1 MLTKEHA
8 CMQIREKQGT
18 MVTSEKEQEKRWKE
32 QRRYYTAQ
40 IRTAEQKYLKQTP
53 IWKSIQMS
61 HQKLE
66 TIASIKSL
74 KNNKAPGNDN
84 LTAEIF
90 EADPI
95 IAADIL
101 YPLF

>member
-1 MLTKEHA
+1 
-8 CMQIREKQGT
+8 
-18 MVTSEKEQEKRWKE
+18 
-32 QRRYYTAQ
+32 
-40 IRTAEQKYLKQTP
+40 
-53 IWKSIQMS
+53 MS

>member
-1 MLTKEHA
+1 MN
-8 CMQIREKQGT
+8 
-18 MVTSEKEQEKRWKE
+18 
-32 QRRYYTAQ
+32 
-40 IRTAEQKYLKQTP
+40 
-53 IWKSIQMS
+53 

-66 TIASIKSL
+66 TIATIKSL
-74 KNNKAPGNDN
+74 KNNKALGNDN
-84 LTAEIF
+84 LPVEIS